1 MWSNVTGKWPGSL
14 GLFGLLQIHDRF
26 EHSKLRS
33 RSRDGDEFFG
43 GANFIQFNEGW
54 PENTLGNL
62 QLVEKIGAVRSHSNN
77 A

>member
-1 MWSNVTGKWPGSL
+1 MWSNVAGKWPGSL

-43 GANFIQFNEGW
+43 DANFINLTRVSWKTHRETC
-54 PENTLGNL
+54 NSLGIL
-62 QLVEKIGAVRSHSNN
+62 EP
-77 A
+77 